1 MQTSISRKKILK
13 QTDVYSSLF
22 EGKQHHS
29 LAKPVKIKLLNEPSQ
44 TELYVAKQKHGVNTM
59 QTNMCDF

>member
-13 QTDVYSSLF
+13 QSDVYISLF

-29 LAKPVKIKLLNEPSQ
+29 LAKPVKIKFLNEPNQ
-44 TELYVAKQKHGVNTM
+44 TELAKQKHCVNTM
-59 QTNMCDF
+59 HTNMCDF